1 MKEIVQAWAIWS
13 KGVLRD
19 HQSVFD
25 PGELKRSVL
34 DLIFQL
40 WIGPEHVSVLVIGE
54 DDSLLLVGMSDDKHV
69 IVSTIL
75 YPGKN
80 SSLIEVIE
88 DSLIF
93 WSGPGKPFSGQENDH
108 LVTLLSEVLHGK
120 NESFD

>member
-1 MKEIVQAWAIWS
+1 MFS

-19 HQSVFD
+19 HQGVSD
-25 PGELKRSVL
+25 PGELKSSVL
-34 DLIFQL
+34 DLILQL
-40 WIGPEHVSVLVIGE
+40 WVGLENISVPVIGE
-54 DDSLLLVGMSDDKHV
+54 DDSLLLVSMSDDKHV
-69 IVSTIL
+69 IVSMIL

-80 SSLIEVIE
+80 SCLMKVIE

-93 WSGPGKPFSGQENDH
+93 CSGPGIPFSRQENYH